1 MRNLKRVLSLAL
13 ACVMVI
19 GMMVMTTGAADIVDI
34 DEVENVEAVAVM
46 NALGVLEGDENGV
59 FNPTGT
65 LTRAQAA
72 KIIAFVKLGSTNA
85 KKLATTGVSFTDVA
99 ANHWAAPYIG
109 YCASLN
115 IIAGNGD
122 GTFAPEGE
130 LTGLAFGKMLLVALG
145 FDAARY
151 TNNGDWA
158 TNIATDLIDADLN
171 VDGVILTNP
180 ISRDNAAQMAFNAL
194 FYSEEVEEV
203 TIYKLTVTKDT
214 DQSMDNAKAG
224 AYASFAEA
232 YLVGKE
238 AANDD
243 DAWTPVSQTNTV
255 FSDSL
260 ANEVFGLSYAGATD
274 NFMSPATAYT
284 STLKAYKD
292 VNDILVVDA
301 PDYVIEGKILS
312 KVLYSKVG
320 YKAAGYSWTN
330 YVDGAYTNTTAPA
343 SATATPFGA
352 TADGTVMYVY
362 IDNAN
367 QTVTTSLIN
376 TYIGEVKKVTE
387 AKDGVDRFVTLTN
400 GMTFTTEDFA
410 VKDTV
415 LYTYSSKQVNAADAG
430 IQSMELAQVVSGK
443 LEKITNTGVYT
454 VDGTDYVV
462 AAKGASSLGTGNLG
476 KTVSFYVD
484 NYNNI
489 MKDKGGAQA
498 AATDYIFV
506 LGNAACEATGYLG
519 STIYSAEVYGVL
531 ADGSVVTKNVE
542 SVGGTPFAA
551 AGTPDLNVLS
561 TKTTNNTGILYSY
574 ADADKDG
581 LLELTVV
588 DDVAWTSAIAA
599 KETSADSNILN
610 DATTFVFVET
620 KNYKTDNTVK
630 NVTVKVGNT
639 NIGTGIAADTAF
651 IGGKDGL
658 AKVVFV
664 AASYTD
670 TSAETENVAYIDKST
685 ETTETVSTG
694 SGTATTYIY
703 ANAWNADGKLTIT
716 NKTTVAAT
724 GLYKLNE
731 DGTVGTAISTTS
743 GIIAAI
749 DGNVVTIGDGSGN
762 YTYLN
767 LTDKTVEIFT
777 GKDVELQV
785 GQSIA
790 YAKGANATANDLTYI
805 VVTADQVTKTLTLD
819 ATAIDSTYDAVTT
832 TYEVIAG
839 TDVDNTVIVTITKDD
854 GTAFAAATYTLT
866 ATGGTVDSDVT
877 VTGNNTKSISFKI
890 SVDDVAANVTL
901 ALTGLS

>member
-145 FDAARY
+145 FDTARY

-158 TNIATDLIDADLN
+158 TNIATDMIDADLD

-203 TIYKLTVTKDT
+203 KLYTIEVTT
-214 DQSMDNAKAG
+214 DNSGNMAAVDG
-224 AYASFAEA
+224 TSYGSFTEA
-232 YLVGKE
+232 YLIAKE
-238 AANDD
+238 TDGGTD
-243 DAWTPVSQTNTV
+243 VWTITESTNTV
-255 FSDSL
+255 YTDSL
-260 ANEVFGLSYAGATD
+260 ANEVFGLSYGGATD

-320 YKAAGYSWTN
+320 YKAAGYTWTN
-330 YVDGAYTNTTAPA
+330 YVDGSLDTTTNDNVKPSSTA
-343 SATATPFGA
+343 ATAFA
-352 TADGTVMYVY
+352 DTADGTVMYIYV
-362 IDNAN
+362 DHNN
-367 QTVTTSLIN
+367 QRVTTNLIN

-400 GMTFTTEDFA
+400 GLTFTTEDFA

-415 LYTYSSKQVNAADAG
+415 LYTYSSKQVGTPAADAG
-430 IQSMELAQVVSGK
+430 IQEMAIAEVVSGK
-443 LEKITNTGVYT
+443 LEKVSSNGTLT

-484 NYNNI
+484 AQNNI

-498 AATDYIFV
+498 SAQYIFV
-506 LGNAACEATGYLG
+506 LANSEDKASESYQTGVTTSLE
-519 STIYSAEVYGVL
+519 IYGV
-531 ADGSVVTKNVE
+531 DTNGDVVTATVSEIGGSPVGTTAANALKN
-542 SVGGTPFAA
+542 
-551 AGTPDLNVLS
+551 
-561 TKTTNNTGILYSY
+561 KLYSY
-574 ADADKDG
+574 TLDNNGNYKLTDITTNATVAADIAVKATT
-581 LLELTVV
+581 LTHNGS
-588 DDVAWTSAIAA
+588 DTA
-599 KETSADSNILN
+599 ILN
-610 DATTFVFVET
+610 SDTTFVFVEQA
-620 KNYKTDNTVK
+620 KKGNSDWTVTG
-630 NVTVKVGNT
+630 VTVKVGNA
-639 NIGTGIAADTAF
+639 NVGTAIDVSEEPTFAAV
-651 IGGKDGL
+651 KDGV
-658 AKVVFV
+658 AKYVFV
-664 AASYTD
+664 TRAFAD
-670 TSAETENVAYIDKST
+670 TSAATDNVAYIIHNSGN
-685 ETTETVSTG
+685 TTETVSTG
-694 SGTATTYIY
+694 SGTTTTYIY
-703 ANAWNADGKLTIT
+703 SNAWTADGKLTIT
-716 NKTTVAAT
+716 NKTSVAAT
-724 GLYKLNE
+724 DIYKLNE
-731 DGTVGTAISTTS
+731 DGTVGAAVSASTGVITAINGNVIT
-743 GIIAAI
+743 I
-749 DGNVVTIGDGSGN
+749 DGSTSLNV
-762 YTYLN
+762 
-767 LTDKTVEIFT
+767 TDKTVEIFT
-777 GKDVELQV
+777 KDDVELKV
-785 GQSIA
+785 GQAVA
-790 YAKGANATANDLTYI
+790 YKAGTGANASDLAYI
-805 VVTADQVTKTLTLD
+805 AVTADQATVVYTVTG
-819 ATAIDSTYDAVTT
+819 ATT
-832 TYEVIAG
+832 TAYELIKG
-839 TDVDNTVIVTITKDD
+839 TGVVNTVKLTVDISGASVGEKITVASADASSGDLDGSNQTAALTQPDIDKGTIT
-854 GTAFAAATYTLT
+854 
-866 ATGGTVDSDVT
+866 VT
-877 VTGNNTKSISFKI
+877 VTYTDPAADVDETVTIS
-890 SVDDVAANVTL
+890 
-901 ALTGLS
+901 